1 MNIRQSAENY
11 LETIFMLKQRKGFV
25 RSIDIANE
33 LGFSKAS
40 VSVAM
45 KALRESGYVTVDS
58 DGGVSLTVEGQKI
71 ADTMYERHE
80 LIANVLMFFGVSKET
95 AYEDSCK
102 IEHVISDETITKIK
116 EFLESKNDE
125 FTV

>member
-116 EFLESKNDE
+116 EFLESKNDD

>member
-1 MNIRQSAENY
+1 M
-11 LETIFMLKQRKGFV
+11 

-71 ADTMYERHE
+71 AAPMYERHE

-116 EFLESKNDE
+116 EFLESKNDD

>member
-58 DGGVSLTVEGQKI
+58 EGGVSLTDEGQKI

-80 LIANVLMFFGVSKET
+80 LIANVLMFLGVSEET
-95 AYEDSCK
+95 AYNDSCK
-102 IEHVISDETITKIK
+102 IEHVISDETITRIK
-116 EFLESKNDE
+116 EFLDSKKDD